1 MTHSTNDDNSVA
13 TFEGVA
19 VPPGRYRARGA
30 SSARYR
36 LTWGLFALGMAT
48 AMAVLGI
55 WDRLVTDAATY
66 HCPPDCGRPP
76 NSLPVANLPRYVAPD
91 GSFSVAYPP
100 PGTAYEVTTGPA
112 GVTAR
117 YTGGDGGVLRL
128 FSEPARDRV
137 ARRVVTDIIAGQFPN
152 ATVAYELP
160 NAVLGYQLGYG
171 VVANFQ
177 RPGLSARLDLRTV
190 IIAAVKDDLALI
202 AIAEGPFRRFSQDFG
217 PGPPSSANLEIA
229 IDMGQYV
236 ESFHWKGDPPR

>member
-1 MTHSTNDDNSVA
+1 MTHSTPDDEAVA

-30 SSARYR
+30 PRARYR
-36 LTWGLFALGMAT
+36 LTWGLFVLGMTT
-48 AMAVLGI
+48 ALAVLGV
-55 WDRLVTDAATY
+55 WDKLVADAGTY

-76 NSLPVANLPRYVAPD
+76 NAAPLANLPRYVAPD

-100 PGTAYEVTTGPA
+100 PGTAYEVTTGA
-112 GVTAR
+112 GGVTAR
-117 YTGGDGGVLRL
+117 YMAGDGGVLRL
-128 FSEPARDRV
+128 FSEPARGRV
-137 ARRVVTDIIAGQFPN
+137 ARRVVSDVIAGQFPN
-152 ATVAYELP
+152 ATVDYELP
-160 NAVLGYQLGYG
+160 NALLGYQLGYG

-177 RPGLSARLDLRTV
+177 RRGLSSRLDLRTV

-202 AIAEGPFRRFSQDFG
+202 AVAEGPFRRFSQDFG
-217 PGPPSSANLEIA
+217 PGPPSSANVEIA